1 MLHTIPNSTERA
13 RLLEVVQLQ
22 RQLMEA
28 LCGLPGSSVVDQA
41 WVQGVWPAL
50 PPNWVRRFWENDNG
64 NRADWILAIAT
75 ASLDDKQTIRT
86 LLDEQLRFA
95 ELYDNPPGVRLTR
108 HVWSQGVFHAVNKL
122 LKSFY
127 APMFYKDEGFPDAS
141 RDTFHKDQFILGFN
155 PAVKIC
161 PYTDTTFQDTKLDH
175 FLPQDQFPMLTC
187 HPDNLIPCSTDS
199 NSGSHKGTTVPLD
212 FNELDQAG
220 AWFHPRWR
228 NSVGA
233 YHLTFP
239 SGPAPQPR
247 INFVAHAPRD
257 QSKVDNMA
265 RIFGLS
271 EFWGSYLGDAVQNV
285 ATDVNGLLKF
295 DNLFPTVA
303 NVRSRVEL
311 LARQIRG
318 KIGREDLA
326 ISKSFFY
333 EHIANTPVLLAQI
346 VRTCTQGT

>member
-1 MLHTIPNSTERA
+1 MLHTIPNSTERS
-13 RLLEVVQLQ
+13 RLLEVLQFQ

-28 LCGLPGSSVVDQA
+28 LCELPGSSVVDLA
-41 WVQGVWPAL
+41 WVQGVWHTL
-50 PPNWVRRFWENDNG
+50 PRNWVRRFWKNDKG
-64 NRADWILAIAT
+64 NRANWILAIAA
-75 ASLDDKQTIRT
+75 ASPSDKQTIHT
-86 LLDEQLRFA
+86 LLEEQLRFQ
-95 ELYDNPPGVRLTR
+95 ELYHNPPGVRLTK
-108 HVWSQGVFHAVNKL
+108 HAWSAGVFHAVNKL

-127 APMFYKDEGFPDAS
+127 APLFYKDEGFPDTSGA
-141 RDTFHKDQFILGFN
+141 TFHKEHFIAGFN
-155 PAVKIC
+155 PPVKIC

-199 NSGSHKGTTVPLD
+199 NSGGHKGTNIPLD
-212 FNELDQAG
+212 IDQLDQAA

-228 NSVGA
+228 NSVGT
-233 YHLTFP
+233 YRLTFP

-247 INFVAHAPRD
+247 INFVANLPHDQPRLD
-257 QSKVDNMA
+257 SMA
-265 RIFGLS
+265 QIFELS
-271 EFWGSYLGDAVQNV
+271 EYWGRYLDDAVQNV
-285 ATDVNGLLKF
+285 ASDVNGLLEF
-295 DNLFPTVA
+295 DGVPRTA
-303 NVRSRVEL
+303 PNVISRLML
-311 LARQIRG
+311 LSRQTRN